1 LRIVQAHIELLQELP
16 HGLGGFS
23 HEAGKIESAQ
33 KRPAIAEARMTARTF
48 SSAAARRN
56 AATTARTISRLNALT
71 GGRSSTICAIPSA
84 TS

>member
-1 LRIVQAHIELLQELP
+1 
-16 HGLGGFS
+16 
-23 HEAGKIESAQ
+23 
-33 KRPAIAEARMTARTF
+33 MTARTF